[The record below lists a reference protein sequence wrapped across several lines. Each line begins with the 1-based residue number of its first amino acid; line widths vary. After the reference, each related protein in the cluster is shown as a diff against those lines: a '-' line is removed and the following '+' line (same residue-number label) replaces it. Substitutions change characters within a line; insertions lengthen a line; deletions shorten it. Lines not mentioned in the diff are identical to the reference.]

1 MMWCLFKYFKY
12 RRKKNSLC
20 SYLFGIFCQS
30 ENDTQN
36 LVSIGEGN
44 WELVSCTISRE
55 NDCAR
60 PESQLRMWHYC
71 QKKSVDSRHFK
82 HTSKS
87 LDLFLLLWSAMFF
100 IKYVRPG
107 LISFVDKKVHKRF
120 LIEGK
125 YYFIL
130 FVL

>member
-1 MMWCLFKYFKY
+1 MSLKIFIFQWCDVFLNISNTGG
-12 RRKKNSLC
+12 KKNSLC

-107 LISFVDKKVHKRF
+107 LISFVDKKK
-120 LIEGK
+120 
-125 YYFIL
+125 FINV
-130 FVL
+130 F

>member
-12 RRKKNSLC
+12 KRKKISV
-20 SYLFGIFCQS
+20 FIIVRDFFS
-30 ENDTQN
+30 EWERHSN

-44 WELVSCTISRE
+44 WQLVSCTISRE

-87 LDLFLLLWSAMFF
+87 MNLFLLLWSAMFF
-100 IKYVRPG
+100 IKFVRPG
-107 LISFVDKKVHKRF
+107 LISFVDRKVHKRF